1 MIRVYFF
8 FLCFYTMTKD
18 REKPGVNECHPPQ
31 SSSLNVTRP
40 LPENHFFF
48 SLYKLIQSEIH
59 KLLKNSL
66 KYVRNTL
73 ERLLPARS
81 VGKNYLNHVLPG
93 LGIFF
98 LFYLFLRPLSEA
110 EMQKITT
117 ETLMPFVS
125 RQGSAQSQF
134 IIR

>member
-1 MIRVYFF
+1 MPSSTIIIFKR
-8 FLCFYTMTKD
+8 
-18 REKPGVNECHPPQ
+18 NPPP
-31 SSSLNVTRP
+31 SRKS
-40 LPENHFFF
+40 FFF

-117 ETLMPFVS
+117 GTQMPFVS
-125 RQGSAQSQF
+125 RQGSAHSLSLGK
-134 IIR
+134 R